1 MTFSPTHE
9 SLLADAS
16 IHDDQQAVID
26 LSNDH
31 DDTEGW
37 YLGYGSS
44 PKWAPDGVSR
54 AFELGFERGRRE
66 WMDDCA
72 R

>member
-1 MTFSPTHE
+1 MTFSPTTE
-9 SLLADAS
+9 DTLGLASERDEREAVLSLVNE
-16 IHDDQQAVID
+16 HDD
-26 LSNDH
+26 L
-31 DDTEGW
+31 EGW
-37 YLGYGSS
+37 YMGYGSS
-44 PKWAPDGVSR
+44 PNWCPDGVSR